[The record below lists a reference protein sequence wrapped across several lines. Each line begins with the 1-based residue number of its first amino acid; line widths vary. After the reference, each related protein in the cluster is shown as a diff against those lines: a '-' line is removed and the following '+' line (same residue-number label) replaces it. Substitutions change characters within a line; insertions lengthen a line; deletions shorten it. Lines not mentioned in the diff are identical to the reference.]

1 MQPCRYCLQPCPV
14 NTCVRGTIHS
24 AKNSISIRV
33 HGSESSLNGQTTYR
47 LVPIPFDRP
56 SLRCRC
62 RVKFPTSKTKRYT
75 EDRSQSPFH
84 VQEGDVTDTIH
95 LYNGTNHQKFACNV
109 AHRTTREWLWTTVMC
124 IQHSRYANRLELTA
138 HREGYNYP
146 GATAAPWDKGNDTVP
161 G

>member
-56 SLRCRC
+56 TLRCRYC
-62 RVKFPTSKTKRYT
+62 IESNFQPRKRNDT
-75 EDRSQSPFH
+75 RKIDLNRH
-84 VQEGDVTDTIH
+84 VQESDVTDTIH